1 MSIYQFAFHSGVSN
15 TPPVCNMSILYDKC
29 KTDIKSLTKEEYQEI
44 FDKTRDYENGLYK
57 IAGWAFDF
65 REFMFRFIVQYK
77 NSGNQWITIFAFNK
91 TNIRK
96 NLYTRS
102 NIAEIHKIKNYKKK
116 PFSKNN

>member
-44 FDKTRDYENGLYK
+44 FDKTRDYKGIYK
-57 IAGWAFDF
+57 LAGWAFDF
-65 REFMFRFIVQYK
+65 TEFMYRFIVRYY
-77 NSGNQWITIFAFNK
+77 NDNQWTTILSFNK

-96 NLYTRS
+96 NIYTKTG
-102 NIAEIHKIKNYKKK
+102 ITEIQKIKLYKK
-116 PFSKNN
+116 